1 MNKNSK
7 STFKKIKKYACIALI
22 FAIFSAASII
32 LYSNSLTRNAKEYIA
47 YKYGVTQSE
56 ITEVEEYKAHIETEF
71 VLLEKFNIWVVPA
84 KWVFNVD
91 GKNFNV
97 EYFQKHYVDDFQLE
111 DLEIW
116 CTEYLQ
122 DNVDSNIS
130 GIELYSDMIFHDN
143 TYDIFS
149 KRSRY
154 YTVRSSKSL
163 SYSDNKL
170 WKQEDI
176 GEFLIINLIIISIWE
191 FFIKPTIFL
200 NIVQQI
206 LTAVTTIW
214 CRPLIIMPQFQTA
227 LLHRFCMAAL

>member
-7 STFKKIKKYACIALI
+7 STIKKIKKYACNALI

-143 TYDIFS
+143 TYDMFS

-163 SYSDNKL
+163 SYSG
-170 WKQEDI
+170 
-176 GEFLIINLIIISIWE
+176 GEL
-191 FFIKPTIFL
+191 
-200 NIVQQI
+200 
-206 LTAVTTIW
+206 
-214 CRPLIIMPQFQTA
+214 
-227 LLHRFCMAAL
+227 

>member
-7 STFKKIKKYACIALI
+7 STFKKIKKYVCISLI

-130 GIELYSDMIFHDN
+130 GIELYSDMIFKITLMICFLN
-143 TYDIFS
+143 AQDIILFAHQNHYHI
-149 KRSRY
+149 R
-154 YTVRSSKSL
+154 
-163 SYSDNKL
+163 
-170 WKQEDI
+170 
-176 GEFLIINLIIISIWE
+176 IINCGS
-191 FFIKPTIFL
+191 KK
-200 NIVQQI
+200 I
-206 LTAVTTIW
+206 LVS
-214 CRPLIIMPQFQTA
+214 F
-227 LLHRFCMAAL
+227 